1 MAYQHTVVGA
11 FGTVEAAQRV
21 ADQLTQHGFPTGAV
35 EVADHDTTTTEN
47 PTGEFPENDG
57 FHHLIMAIF
66 GPHSDSAHPRYDARR
81 HGFVAVHVDTYAE
94 AERARDLLDA
104 GGAVDVH
111 ELGIGHRGA
120 TAGTAQDA
128 ELRPQRSRIVE
139 RRPGQPLR
147 PV

>member
-1 MAYQHTVVGA
+1 MVHPHTVVGA
-11 FGTVEAAQRV
+11 FGTVEAAQRA
-21 ADQLTQHGFPTGAV
+21 ADQLTQNGFAPDCV
-35 EVADHDTTTTEN
+35 EVSDHDTVSTEN

-66 GPHSDSAHPRYDARR
+66 GPHVDSARPRYDARR
-81 HGFVAVHVDTYAE
+81 HGFVAVHVDTYLE

-111 ELGIGHRGA
+111 EIGIGHRGA
-120 TAGTAQDA
+120 TAGSAQDA
-128 ELRPQRSRIVE
+128 ALRPQRSRIVE
-139 RRPGQPLR
+139 RRPGEPLR